1 MVISPQSLT
10 YSGVL
15 PNSVNQTA
23 SDDPIIV
30 NNTGNANLTVQI
42 NATSLYGKTD
52 NSKAIYAGNFSVG
65 LTTGAANPECG
76 LSATTLSESTFTTI
90 TGAVVGRG
98 NLSLNDGTA
107 QEELYFCIKEIG
119 SITSQTYSTQQE
131 GSWIIKVALAL
142 VALAA
147 STKKK
152 KKKRKKKLEKDRLV
166 KALGLIIDELKDK
179 YSMSKA
185 ETINLVVK
193 ELKDKYKITK
203 KETINIIRQEEEIP
217 ISIFAAK
224 LGALEALTKYMKEN
238 LNLSYHEIAERISR
252 NDRTIWTAYSK
263 AKEKHTKP
271 FEIKDKTTIPLSIFK
286 NRKLTILESTVLYL
300 KERGLKFSEIAALL
314 SREQRNIW
322 TIHSRAVKKI
332 RRNI

>member
-1 MVISPQSLT
+1 
-10 YSGVL
+10 
-15 PNSVNQTA
+15 
-23 SDDPIIV
+23 
-30 NNTGNANLTVQI
+30 
-42 NATSLYGKTD
+42 
-52 NSKAIYAGNFSVG
+52 

-76 LSATTLSESTFTTI
+76 LSATTLSESTFTSI
-90 TGAVVGRG
+90 TGSVADRG
-98 NLSLNDGTA
+98 NLSFNDGTA

-131 GSWIIKVALAL
+131 GSWTIKVALAL
-142 VALAA
+142 VALAV
-147 STKKK
+147 STKK

-185 ETINLVVK
+185 ETINLVVR

-203 KETINIIRQEEEIP
+203 AETINIIRQEEEIP

-224 LGALEALTKYMKEN
+224 LGALEALVKYMKEN
-238 LNLSYHEIAERISR
+238 LNLSYHEIAERIAR
-252 NDRTIWTAYSK
+252 NDRTIWTSYSK

-286 NRKLTILESTVLYL
+286 NRKLTILESMVLHL
-300 KERGLKFSEIAALL
+300 KEKGMKFSEIAALIN
-314 SREQRNIW
+314 REQRNIW